1 MHGFRS
7 PDAKLSLSRKAGAPE
22 LSTLYFQQMIKIFP
36 HARINYLVFSAIFF
50 KF

>member
-7 PDAKLSLSRKAGAPE
+7 PDAKLSLSRKAGTPE
-22 LSTLYFQQMIKIFP
+22 LSTLYFQQLIKTFP
-36 HARINYLVFSAIFF
+36 HIKNNYLFFSAIFF